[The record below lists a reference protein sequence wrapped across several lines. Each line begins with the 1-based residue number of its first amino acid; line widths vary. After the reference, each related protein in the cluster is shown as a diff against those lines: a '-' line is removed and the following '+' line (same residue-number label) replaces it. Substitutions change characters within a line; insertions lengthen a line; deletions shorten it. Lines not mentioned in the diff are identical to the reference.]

1 MINNS
6 YWCTVT
12 AWPGD
17 LSREIF
23 LGGYL
28 AATPRIAV
36 RWLRGQ
42 AARIAHALDPQPGQA
57 WAHGE
62 AAKTLR
68 RLPDRL
74 PDGWPDPGHM
84 LREWQHDHPAHE
96 QIMAALLDGHPFAL
110 TTQDTTAYYMLSAR
124 PWPVSLLPYKRRP
137 QLACAAA

>member
-1 MINNS
+1 MITDG

-17 LSREIF
+17 LSREIC
-23 LGGYL
+23 LGGYR
-28 AATPRIAV
+28 ATTPRFAV

-42 AARIAHALDPQPGQA
+42 AARIADALDPQPGHA

-62 AAKTLR
+62 AARALR
-68 RLPDRL
+68 RLPDWL
-74 PDGWPDPGHM
+74 PDHSPGPGHM

-96 QIMAALLDGHPFAL
+96 QIMANLFDGRPFAL

-124 PWPVSLLPYKRRP
+124 PSPVSLLPDE
-137 QLACAAA
+137 